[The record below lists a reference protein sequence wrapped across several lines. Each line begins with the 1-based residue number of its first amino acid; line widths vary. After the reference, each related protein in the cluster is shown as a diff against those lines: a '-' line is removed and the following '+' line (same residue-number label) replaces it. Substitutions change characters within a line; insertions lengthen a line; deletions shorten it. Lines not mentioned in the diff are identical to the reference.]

1 MQKFSEMPYQRPDM
15 AAVKA
20 AMEKLIHLFDI
31 APTAEYQIEL
41 FNQINDIRVDFSTA
55 MNIAFVRN
63 SINTTDEFYDT
74 ERAFFDDNFP
84 LMQDLVVA
92 FYKVLDKSKFKAEL
106 INQYG
111 QQLFDLVKVSV
122 RSFSPDVI
130 GDLQEVNAL
139 SSEYSKQVSLAKL
152 DFDGKTTNL
161 AGMEPYMQST
171 DRAMRK
177 KAAETVYGWWQQNE
191 DMFDNIYDKL
201 VKKRNEIAVKLG
213 YKNFVQLGYDNMLR
227 TDYSA
232 IEVAKF
238 REQVLTHIV
247 PLTVELRKRQANRI
261 GVADFKFY
269 DIPLNFTSGNATP
282 KGDPEWILENG
293 KKMYDELSPET
304 KDFFDMMTKY
314 ELLDLVNKPNKQGG
328 GYCTTFLK
336 YKAPF
341 IFSNFNG
348 TSHDVDVLTHEAGH
362 AFQAYESRN
371 WELEEYSWP
380 TAEACEIHSMSMEFF
395 CWPWMQNFFKE
406 DVEKYKFSHLSGAL
420 LFIPYGCAVDE
431 FQQIVYE
438 NPQMTPAERNKK
450 WREIDRKYRPYID
463 FDGIDYLENGGF
475 WKKQAHIY
483 NMPFYYIDYCLAQLC
498 ALQFWKRS
506 QENYA
511 AAWADYL
518 SLCKAGGSQSFL
530 KLVDLAKLNNPFDEN
545 TIAPIVADVKNWLDK
560 VDDKKL

>member
-15 AAVKA
+15 AVVKA

-31 APTAEYQIEL
+31 APTAAYQIEL

-74 ERAFFDDNFP
+74 ERAFFDENFP

-106 INQYG
+106 INRYG
-111 QQLFDLVKVSV
+111 LQLFDLVKVSV

-177 KAAETVYGWWQQNE
+177 KATEAVYGWWQQNE
-191 DMFDNIYDKL
+191 DMFDNIYDNL

-227 TDYSA
+227 TDYTA
-232 IEVAKF
+232 AEVARF

-261 GVADFKFY
+261 GVADFKFF

-282 KGDPEWILENG
+282 KGNPEWILENG

-431 FQQIVYE
+431 FQQTVYE

-530 KLVDLAKLNNPFDEN
+530 KLVELAKLNNPFDEN
-545 TIAPIVADVKNWLDK
+545 TIAPIVAEVRNWLDK
-560 VDDKKL
+560 VDDLKL